1 MAVPP
6 VDRRPSIHRRSTTTS
21 QRRKLRH
28 DQPERHTADDRPHRG
43 RLGRHQDR
51 QDRPGVSGRPDR
63 PAGVATVKTG
73 MFGSKES
80 FAPLY
85 GSKPVGEDLQ
95 LAVSKDLVKDLPPKA
110 GRVSRRSLPT
120 ETGANW
126 STSPGGRPSVRSRGP
141 VPMRDNRPSDS
152 VSGQGCRSACSYC
165 KAHLPDQDS

>member
-1 MAVPP
+1 MTNPNDVQQMIGRTAVDSDGTKIGKIGQVYLDDQTGQP
-6 VDRRPSIHRRSTTTS
+6 VW
-21 QRRKLRH
+21 
-28 DQPERHTADDRPHRG
+28 
-43 RLGRHQDR
+43 
-51 QDRPGVSGRPDR
+51 
-63 PAGVATVKTG
+63 ATVKTG
-73 MFGSKES
+73 MFGSKDS

-165 KAHLPDQDS
+165 KVHLPDQDS

>member
-1 MAVPP
+1 MISDDQIKSLLGQDVIGAGGE
-6 VDRRPSIHRRSTTTS
+6 
-21 QRRKLRH
+21 KLGKVGQVYL
-28 DQPERHTADDRPHRG
+28 DDVTGKPEW
-43 RLGRHQDR
+43 
-51 QDRPGVSGRPDR
+51 V
-63 PAGVATVKTG
+63 TVKTG